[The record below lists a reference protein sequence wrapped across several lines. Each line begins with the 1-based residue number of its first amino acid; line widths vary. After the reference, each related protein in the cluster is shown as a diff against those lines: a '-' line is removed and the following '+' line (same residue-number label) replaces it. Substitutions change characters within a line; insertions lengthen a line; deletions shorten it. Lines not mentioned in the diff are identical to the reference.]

1 MKNIVKIVFVIIA
14 TLVGAGFAS
23 GKEIFTF
30 FFVYG
35 KLGCVGI
42 LISSLIISLV
52 IYKVFKICN
61 KNKIDTY
68 QQFCNYIGNPNKM
81 NNTKFAV
88 ANNTKFANLLNNI
101 VNIFLL
107 ITFYVMIAGFSSLLK
122 QEFGIN
128 GICGSMIIILL
139 CYFVFLKNVN
149 GLIKISNYLVTL
161 LIIFIVSISLKDVN
175 VIENYNKIVKMGG
188 VIKQS
193 YLHFIAKSI
202 LYACYNC
209 IILIPVLIP
218 LRKRIKGNKNAILIS
233 VMNFGLVVM
242 LSYAIYNLLLQGTVE
257 IFNMEMPIIAVV
269 KKYGNIYQS
278 IYIIIIGI
286 SIFTSAISAGCGF
299 LSNCSTNIKEYKRN
313 LILICITALFLSQVS
328 FSTMVNLLYP
338 VLGIFGVLE
347 ILLIIKK

>member
-68 QQFCNYIGNPNKM
+68 QQFCNHIGNPNKI
-81 NNTKFAV
+81 NNAKFAV

-128 GICGSMIIILL
+128 GICRKHDNNIIMLF
-139 CYFVFLKNVN
+139 CFSKGCKWVN
-149 GLIKISNYLVTL
+149 
-161 LIIFIVSISLKDVN
+161 
-175 VIENYNKIVKMGG
+175 
-188 VIKQS
+188 
-193 YLHFIAKSI
+193 
-202 LYACYNC
+202 
-209 IILIPVLIP
+209 
-218 LRKRIKGNKNAILIS
+218 
-233 VMNFGLVVM
+233 
-242 LSYAIYNLLLQGTVE
+242 
-257 IFNMEMPIIAVV
+257 
-269 KKYGNIYQS
+269 
-278 IYIIIIGI
+278 
-286 SIFTSAISAGCGF
+286 
-299 LSNCSTNIKEYKRN
+299 
-313 LILICITALFLSQVS
+313 
-328 FSTMVNLLYP
+328 
-338 VLGIFGVLE
+338 
-347 ILLIIKK
+347 